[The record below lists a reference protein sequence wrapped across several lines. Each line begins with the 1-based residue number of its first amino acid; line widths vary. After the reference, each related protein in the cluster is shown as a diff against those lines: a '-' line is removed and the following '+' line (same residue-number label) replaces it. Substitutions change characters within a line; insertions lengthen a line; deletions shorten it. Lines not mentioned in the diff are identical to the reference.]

1 MEDSYKIHEIEG
13 LIQTIYLFEYKEKIL
28 LSDCACRADLSR
40 IEDFIENKLNRS
52 MNDIKLAV
60 VTHMHPDHAGLARK
74 LRDKYN
80 ILLATHYAS
89 DLWYS
94 GFRGQLQHILDIF
107 MAWFVSYKKNNPA
120 NRMWYPS
127 KIKADYILRDGDLL
141 PFFNDWKV
149 VFTPGHT
156 AHDISI
162 YNINDLTIYI
172 ADVVLKIN
180 NKFLLPFPVTI
191 PQLMEKTLKK
201 LSKLPIKKILLA
213 HGGVAEIEN
222 KENFFKPLIKQVY
235 QKHKGVFLL
244 FKYISMFP
252 PCVKAW
258 EKCLIA
264 DEQK

>member
-1 MEDSYKIHEIEG
+1 MSNSYKIHEING
-13 LIQTIYLFEYKEKIL
+13 LIQSTYLFEYKDKML
-28 LSDCACRADLSR
+28 LSDCVCRSDLER
-40 IEDFIENKLNRS
+40 IENFVQQKLNRS

-60 VTHMHPDHAGLARK
+60 VSHMHPDHAGLARK

-80 ILLATHYAS
+80 IPLATHYAS

-94 GFRGQLQHILDIF
+94 GFRGQLQHILDII

-120 NRMWYPS
+120 KSMWYPA

-162 YNINDLTIYI
+162 YNVNDLTIYT

-180 NKFLLPFPVTI
+180 FL
-191 PQLMEKTLKK
+191 
-201 LSKLPIKKILLA
+201 
-213 HGGVAEIEN
+213 
-222 KENFFKPLIKQVY
+222 
-235 QKHKGVFLL
+235 
-244 FKYISMFP
+244 
-252 PCVKAW
+252 
-258 EKCLIA
+258 
-264 DEQK
+264 